1 MDWGFRKEYTNKIW
15 MLLFLMC
22 ASFHIGWVGIW
33 VVPWVGLW
41 YGMKKRW
48 GGVKNLLLT
57 QLWLCTVVTDILS
70 WQEGTYK
77 WRIVLTVDNWFVIA
91 LFHWIPDSWT
101 DWHTCYTRS
110 EITCLRMHLNG
121 SSIFP
126 SWYVNLCQLPSWLFF
141 SCQIRLLQHSL
152 QQLVWFMFSTM
163 PSSLL
168 HVYRIA
174 SALKQH
180 GTTLPFKL
188 RPGPCS
194 YLILKWSF

>member
-15 MLLFLMC
+15 MLLFLTC

-141 SCQIRLLQHSL
+141 PARSDYCSIVCNNWCGLCLALCHPPF
-152 QQLVWFMFSTM
+152 FMFIALPLLLNSTAQHY
-163 PSSLL
+163 PLSWDQAPVPISS
-168 HVYRIA
+168 
-174 SALKQH
+174 
-180 GTTLPFKL
+180 
-188 RPGPCS
+188 
-194 YLILKWSF
+194 